1 MWKEALE
8 EFGTDPIHG
17 SGYFEN
23 YLPIDFS
30 EAGFH
35 HYLKERTDA
44 ADPSVPPPEGF
55 VHCSYFWIVDDDDVL
70 VGFLALRHEL
80 NQHLLEVAGHIG
92 YGVRPSARRK
102 GAATAAL
109 KLGVHEAQALG
120 IDKVL
125 LCVAEDNEASRN
137 VIEKCGGVYE
147 STIRGMRRYWI
158 ATNS

>member
-8 EFGTDPIHG
+8 EFGSAPIHG

-23 YLPIDFS
+23 YLPIDYS

-92 YGVRPSARRK
+92 YGVRPSARQK

-125 LCVAEDNEASRN
+125 LCVAEDNEASRS

-158 ATNS
+158 ATDS